1 MPKEVLFVGPRQVE
15 LGEYIDP
22 PLGPRDVKVE
32 NLYSGISHG
41 TERSHYRGE
50 AVWHGRSVETD
61 GFVTEGRSMQHP
73 FTYGYEDVARVVE
86 VGAEVSELAVGDVV
100 HLRPA

>member
-15 LGEYIDP
+15 LGEYVDP

-41 TERSHYRGE
+41 IQRSHYRGE
-50 AVWHGRSVETD
+50 AAGHGRSVETD
-61 GFVTEGRSMQHP
+61 GFVT
-73 FTYGYEDVARVVE
+73 
-86 VGAEVSELAVGDVV
+86 
-100 HLRPA
+100 